1 MSIDIDYIQIEMAN
15 PETIER
21 WSKRELADGTVVGEI
36 LKADTINYRTFKPE
50 RGGLFCERIF
60 GSVISGECACGK
72 TRRRLPLD
80 IVARPQSLDEDIQ
93 PNAIRT
99 ESQVV
104 CPHCGVEPTDSKV
117 RRYRLAAIRLRK
129 PVAHLWYFRNT
140 PNVMSILLNVKVD
153 HLQTTVQLGMYTPAT
168 PSAINYCLPSGYM
181 WFSDEWESFHTF
193 FGTVRVGN
201 KPKGIC
207 APWNKHGHFLYTWP
221 QTIENCG
228 ASALA
233 YIFKRFDLLFIA
245 RALTYRLRLAV
256 AAQKAE
262 EQQKRTRWILQPD
275 TFKPELELSRTGQRH
290 RGIGTNVKI
299 LAKRL
304 QCVRLLLRKEFR
316 PEWMLISLFPV
327 LPPDLRPMVQL
338 ANGRF
343 AASDLNDLYRRLIY
357 RKLRFD
363 KFCAHFKESQYM
375 PDLLVRHDLCL
386 LQEAADAIIDNGR
399 LQKPVLRPN
408 KQPLKSLTAIIEGK
422 QGRFR
427 LNLLGKRVDYS
438 GRSVI
443 VVGPKLR
450 LHQCGLPREMA
461 LELFY
466 PFVIRALLQH
476 SIVKNIRVAKARI
489 QQRDQSVWD
498 ILERVVS
505 GHPILLNRAP
515 TLHRLGIQAFEPI
528 LLAGRAIQLHPLV
541 CPAFNADF
549 DGDQMAVHIPLSLEA
564 QAEARLLMLATHNWL
579 SPATGEPS
587 IVPSQ
592 DMILGFYYLTARKP
606 ARPIPPTP
614 TQPLIPQK
622 WNVFTAMEM
631 VLQRYALGQLTLHDM
646 VWVRWPAPTDTAS
659 HSPLEIHVY
668 PSGHVRCVYDGYVA
682 EQLLFHAS
690 YDEHTLP
697 LPADYPTARSV
708 QVLDTSISTMASL
721 PTDTFQEFEGVSLP
735 VNEPYTFTPSVQP
748 GMWDSQTRHVTARQ
762 NLSQPVLAS
771 SVVVGAFAADGE
783 LMRQLPMVAP
793 VPTPQTIYIRTTP
806 GRLLLN
812 HLIYENLFL

>member
-1 MSIDIDYIQIEMAN
+1 MTIDIDYIQIEMAN
-15 PETIER
+15 PDTIKHWSER
-21 WSKRELADGTVVGEI
+21 QLADGTVVGEI
-36 LKADTINYRTFKPE
+36 IKADTINYRTFKPE

-60 GSVISGECACGK
+60 GSTINGECACGK
-72 TRRRLPLD
+72 TRRRKPIDGITRAKSGDGELD
-80 IVARPQSLDEDIQ
+80 VPTTVQI
-93 PNAIRT
+93 
-99 ESQVV
+99 V
-104 CPHCGVEPTDSKV
+104 CPQCGVEPTNAKV
-117 RRYRLAAIRLRK
+117 RRYRLGVIRLRR

-140 PNVMSILLNVKVD
+140 PNIMSILLNAKVEY
-153 HLQTTVQLGMYTPAT
+153 LQLLVQFGMYTPAT
-168 PSAINYCLPSGYM
+168 PSAINYCLPSGFI
-181 WFSDEWESFHTF
+181 WFTDEWEAFHRF
-193 FGTVRVGN
+193 FGTIRSAHT
-201 KPKGIC
+201 PKGKP
-207 APWNKHGHFLYTWP
+207 APWNPEGHFLYTYP
-221 QTIENCG
+221 QTIQNCG
-228 ASALA
+228 ASALE
-233 YIFKRFDLLFIA
+233 YIFERFDLTFIE
-245 RALTYRLRLAV
+245 RVLKYRLRVGIATQKIADRKKRKNWRV
-256 AAQKAE
+256 A
-262 EQQKRTRWILQPD
+262 PD
-275 TFKPELELSRTGQRH
+275 KFKPELELSRNGQRH
-290 RGIGTNVKI
+290 RGIGTRVKI
-299 LAKRL
+299 FAKRL
-304 QCVRLLLRKEFR
+304 QYIRLLLRKEFR
-316 PEWMLISLFPV
+316 PEWMLISAFPV

-338 ANGRF
+338 SNGRF

-363 KFCAHFKESQYM
+363 KFCTHFKESQYM
-375 PDLLVRHDLCL
+375 PDLLIRHDMCL

-399 LQKPVLRPN
+399 LKKPVLRPN

-498 ILERVVS
+498 ILERVIS

-528 LLAGRAIQLHPLV
+528 LLSGRAIQLHPLV

-587 IVPSQ
+587 IIPSQ

-606 ARPIPPTP
+606 TPISTSVPETRNYG
-614 TQPLIPQK
+614 QK
-622 WNVFTAMEM
+622 WNVFTNMDM
-631 VLQRYALGQLTLHDM
+631 VLQRYAAGQLTLHDM
-646 VWVRWPAPTDTAS
+646 VWLRWLTPTDTILPQ
-659 HSPLEIHVY
+659 PLEVQVY
-668 PSGHVRCVYDGYVA
+668 LSGHVRSLYDSYVV
-682 EQLLFHAS
+682 ETLLPSDA
-690 YDEHTLP
+690 TIVPQTTPLLP
-697 LPADYPTARSV
+697 GNS
-708 QVLDTSISTMASL
+708 
-721 PTDTFQEFEGVSLP
+721 
-735 VNEPYTFTPSVQP
+735 PYTIVPAETTPPTYSFTPTVQP
-748 GMWDSQTRHVTARQ
+748 GVLESQLTEHAT
-762 NLSQPVLAS
+762 S
-771 SVVVGAFAADGE
+771 
-783 LMRQLPMVAP
+783 VAP
-793 VPTPQTIYIRTTP
+793 LLTETVPLVTVGVGDADQGGTSMYHLGVHTPEPLPETVYIRTTP

>member
-1 MSIDIDYIQIEMAN
+1 MTIDIDYIQIEMAN
-15 PETIER
+15 PDTIKH
-21 WSKRELADGTVVGEI
+21 WSKRQLADGTTVGEI
-36 LKADTINYRTFKPE
+36 VKADTINYRTFKPE

-60 GSVISGECACGK
+60 GSTISGECACGK
-72 TRRRLPLD
+72 TRRRTPSEVVSRPKTAD
-80 IVARPQSLDEDIQ
+80 DDAQARQPQTPVQI
-93 PNAIRT
+93 
-99 ESQVV
+99 V
-104 CPHCGVEPTDSKV
+104 CPQCGVEPTDAKV
-117 RRYRLAAIRLRK
+117 RRYRLGVIRLRQ

-153 HLQTTVQLGMYTPAT
+153 HLQILVQLGMYTPAT
-168 PSAINYCLPSGYM
+168 TAAINYCLPSGYI
-181 WFSDEWESFHTF
+181 WFSDEWEVFHTI
-193 FGTVRVGN
+193 FGTVPFQID
-201 KPKGIC
+201 KPKGRK
-207 APWNKHGHFLYTWP
+207 APWNEKGDFLYTHP
-221 QTIENCG
+221 QLIENCG
-228 ASALA
+228 ATALD
-233 YIFKRFDLLFIA
+233 YIFRRFDLPFIE
-245 RALTYRLRLAV
+245 RILKYRLRLAI
-256 AAQKAE
+256 ARQKSE
-262 EQQKRTRWILQPD
+262 ERYKRDNWRFEPD
-275 TFKPELELSRTGQRH
+275 KFKPELELSRNGQRH
-290 RGIGTNVKI
+290 RGIGTDVKI
-299 LAKRL
+299 FAKRL
-304 QCVRLLLRKEFR
+304 QYVRLLLRKDFQ
-316 PEWMLISLFPV
+316 PEWMLISFFPV

-363 KFCAHFKESQYM
+363 KFCGHFKEPKWM
-375 PDLLVRHDLCL
+375 PDLVARHDLCL

-399 LQKPVLRPN
+399 LKKPVLRPN

-528 LLAGRAIQLHPLV
+528 LLSGRAIQLHPLV

-606 ARPIPPTP
+606 TP
-614 TQPLIPQK
+614 LSGTMVETRAYAQK
-622 WNVFTAMEM
+622 WNVFTHMEM
-631 VLQRYALGQLTLHDM
+631 VLQRYAIGQLTLHDL
-646 VWVRWPAPTDTAS
+646 VWLRWPAPTDTTLP
-659 HSPLEIHVY
+659 HPLELHVH
-668 PSGHVRCVYDGYVA
+668 PSGHVRCLYDGYVVEKLLQIEVPQSQA
-682 EQLLFHAS
+682 AQTRQSLALPEQLSGEIQSA
-690 YDEHTLP
+690 
-697 LPADYPTARSV
+697 
-708 QVLDTSISTMASL
+708 L
-721 PTDTFQEFEGVSLP
+721 PT
-735 VNEPYTFTPSVQP
+735 YTFTPAFQP
-748 GMWDSQTRHVTARQ
+748 GTWESQLTGPTQHPETSMVIIANLPPVTVLVDVPET
-762 NLSQPVLAS
+762 LSPVA
-771 SVVVGAFAADGE
+771 
-783 LMRQLPMVAP
+783 RQLPIFSPGLLPETV
-793 VPTPQTIYIRTTP
+793 YIRTTP

>member
-15 PETIER
+15 PETIKR
-21 WSKRELADGTVVGEI
+21 WSERQLADGTVVGEI

-60 GSVISGECACGK
+60 GSIISGECGCGK
-72 TRRRLPLD
+72 TKRRQPVDVVPRPPTLD
-80 IVARPQSLDEDIQ
+80 DDIQ
-93 PNAIRT
+93 PHQFRT
-99 ESQVV
+99 DTQVV
-104 CPHCGVEPTDSKV
+104 CAHCGVEPTDSKV
-117 RRYRLAAIRLRK
+117 RRYRLASIRLRK

-140 PNVMSILLNVKVD
+140 PNVMAILLNVKVD
-153 HLQTTVQLGMYTPAT
+153 HLQMTVQLGMYTPAT

-181 WFSDEWESFHTF
+181 WFSDEWHSFHTV
-193 FGTVRVGN
+193 FGTVKLGN
-201 KPKGIC
+201 KPDGIR
-207 APWNKHGHFLYTWP
+207 APWNKGGHFLYGWP

-233 YIFKRFDLLFIA
+233 YMFKRFDLAFIE
-245 RALTYRLRLAV
+245 RVLTYRLRLAIT
-256 AAQKAE
+256 AQKAE
-262 EQQKRTRWILQPD
+262 ERQKRTRWLMTPEN
-275 TFKPELELSRTGQRH
+275 FKPELELSRSGQRH
-290 RGIGTNVKI
+290 RGIGPNVKI

-304 QCVRLLLRKEFR
+304 QCVRLLLRKQFR
-316 PEWMLISLFPV
+316 PEWMLISVFPV

-363 KFCAHFKESQYM
+363 KFCGYFKETDYM
-375 PDLLVRHDLCL
+375 PDLLIRHDLCL

-466 PFVIRALLQH
+466 PFVIRALLKH

-606 ARPIPPTP
+606 ARSKLTP
-614 TQPLIPQK
+614 SSKMFSVQK
-622 WNVFTAMEM
+622 WNVFTQMEM
-631 VLQRYALGQLTLHDM
+631 VLQRYALGQLALHEM
-646 VWVRWPAPTDTAS
+646 IWLRWPSATDTAS
-659 HSPLEIHVY
+659 PQPVEVHIY
-668 PSGHVRCVYDGYVA
+668 PSGHRRTIYDGYVK
-682 EQLLFHAS
+682 EQLMTTSTHKS
-690 YDEHTLP
+690 YKQTLP
-697 LPADYPTARSV
+697 DAKLI
-708 QVLDTSISTMASL
+708 DTPFVANKRVNQETSKQSST
-721 PTDTFQEFEGVSLP
+721 TD
-735 VNEPYTFTPSVQP
+735 PYTFTPSAQP
-748 GMWDSQTRHVTARQ
+748 GTWESQVPKPNQEPAA
-762 NLSQPVLAS
+762 LSTIPSPTIVLVDTLAKGTEG
-771 SVVVGAFAADGE
+771 V
-783 LMRQLPMVAP
+783 RQLPLLTEAT
-793 VPTPQTIYIRTTP
+793 TPDTVYIRTTP